1 MFRMCASNS
10 HSYTH
15 LILAVGIV
23 RKPTVWVFIT
33 SKYPGTH
40 DIGLPST
47 STYPCV
53 ARVQLHPPT
62 LTCRMGC
69 TGNPRLNTCHHIIS
83 PVAYHRFRVM
93 SEEQR
98 KTGGDFNLSVATR
111 SERSILQAPY
121 NSPANGMCAMI
132 L

>member
-40 DIGLPST
+40 DIGLPNGRPGYFVT
-47 STYPCV
+47 E
-53 ARVQLHPPT
+53 
-62 LTCRMGC
+62 LTKPLQD
-69 TGNPRLNTCHHIIS
+69 NIN
-83 PVAYHRFRVM
+83 
-93 SEEQR
+93 
-98 KTGGDFNLSVATR
+98 FNKFVLTR
-111 SERSILQAPY
+111 
-121 NSPANGMCAMI
+121 
-132 L
+132 